1 MRKWFKPADCI
12 IYLAIIAFIIASS
25 AYSPRNGSNLS
36 VRAGDALYSFPL
48 DKDAIYSVEGE
59 IGKTEIEIKD
69 GRARIISSPC
79 PNKTCISS
87 GFQNTLVCLP
97 NKVIAEISKGD
108 VDESTF

>member
-1 MRKWFKPADCI
+1 MRKSPKPADCI
-12 IYLAIIAFIIASS
+12 IYLAIIAFIVASS
-25 AYSPRNGSNLS
+25 IYLPEKGSSLS
-36 VRAGDALYSFPL
+36 VKVGDSVYSFPL
-48 DKDAIYSVEGE
+48 NKNAIYAVEGE
-59 IGKTEIEIKD
+59 IGETEIEIRD

-87 GFQNTLVCLP
+87 GFQNTLICLP